1 MISILST
8 KKLSEN
14 NKQKL
19 LDHSISLFEENFIET
34 KNKEFKLVNINENL
48 IFTSQNAVLSL
59 LQNPNTPATRES
71 CYAEW
76 KGNLPRLRSPAPNL
90 FCSRAP

>member
-34 KNKEFKLVNINENL
+34 KIK
-48 IFTSQNAVLSL
+48 IFFHFTK
-59 LQNPNTPATRES
+59 
-71 CYAEW
+71 C
-76 KGNLPRLRSPAPNL
+76 
-90 FCSRAP
+90 